1 MTTNIVR
8 LLSIKGGVGKSS
20 IAYALA
26 RTISTSGYRVL
37 FLDMDNL
44 HTISRILG
52 VKDCELTYV
61 RDFFAFACDDLS
73 KISFDNY
80 EYVIIDTYS
89 GIPRGTLSDIK
100 GDHIYNIF
108 ISDFSSI
115 DNTLNYI
122 KEWNDKEGTNFLV
135 VNMVI
140 REDNEHDVLVRKFL
154 DSLPPKSNV
163 KISKVFLFFFDENY
177 FGSYKVDLNHL
188 ELLASYVLGGISELK
203 P

>member
-26 RTISTSGYRVL
+26 RTISTSGYKVL

-44 HTISRILG
+44 HTVSRILG

-61 RDFFAFACDDLS
+61 RDFFVFACDDLS

-100 GDHIYNIF
+100 GDRIYNIF

-188 ELLASYVLGGISELK
+188 ELLVSYVLGGISELE